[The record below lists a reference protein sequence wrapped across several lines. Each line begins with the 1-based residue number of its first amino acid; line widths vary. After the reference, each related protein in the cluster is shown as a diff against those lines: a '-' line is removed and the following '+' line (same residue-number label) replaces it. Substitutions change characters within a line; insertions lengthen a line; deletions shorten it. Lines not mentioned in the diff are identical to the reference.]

1 MLYRRLSACLFLAVF
16 SVPAFALNGVSRAC
30 RFDLIPSIAKDPAV
44 VLFQMLGSKFP
55 SLALLPALSLAEQAD
70 HWILESLTT
79 DYGSV
84 RYYLF
89 AENRVY
95 ERRYQ
100 SNGSTIF
107 SQVGA
112 FTSPGWTAMTVRKEM
127 YEDSRLAIFFANRG
141 FLYSARAGNPD
152 IVEKFS
158 RNTSSLPR
166 YFGVKGKHY
175 YYDAVNKAVGVIG
188 DSQATDCNLGQW
200 GFGDR

>member
-1 MLYRRLSACLFLAVF
+1 MLYRRLSACLLLVLF

-44 VLFQMLGSKFP
+44 LLFQMLGSKFP
-55 SLALLPALSLAEQAD
+55 SLSLLPSKSLAEQSD
-70 HWILESLTT
+70 HWILESITT

-89 AENRVY
+89 AENRIY

-100 SNGSTIF
+100 SDGSSIF
-107 SQVGA
+107 PQFGWY
-112 FTSPGWTAMTVRKEM
+112 TSPGWTALTVRREM

-141 FLYSARAGNPD
+141 FLYSARAGHPD

-166 YFGVKGKHY
+166 YFGVKGRHY
-175 YYDAVNKAVGVIG
+175 YYDPANKVVGKIG

>member
-1 MLYRRLSACLFLAVF
+1 MHCRYLLAYLLLSF

-30 RFDLIPSIAKDPAV
+30 RFDLIPSVAKGPAV
-44 VLFQMLGSKFP
+44 LFFEMLGSKFP
-55 SLALLPALSLAEQAD
+55 SLSLLPFQSLAEQSN
-70 HWILESLTT
+70 HWILESITT

-89 AENRVY
+89 AENRIY

-100 SNGSTIF
+100 SNGTPIF
-107 SQVGA
+107 PLVSWG
-112 FTSPGWTAMTVRKEM
+112 TSPGWTAMTVRKEM

-141 FLYSARAGNPD
+141 FLYSARAGDPD
-152 IVEKFS
+152 IVQKFP
-158 RNTSSLPR
+158 RVVPSLPR
-166 YFGVKGKHY
+166 YFGVKGRHY
-175 YYDAVNKAVGVIG
+175 YYDAVNKVVGAIW